1 MYRKYMLAWGPI
13 LIALCLFGL
22 VGPGVAAAT
31 QSRQIKHLGSTP
43 FTPEELAW
51 LKDHPTLTFS
61 VPTKA
66 PPLYYKDERGD
77 LVGLHIDYVRLLAKR
92 IGIEI
97 EVKGHA
103 TWNDAIE
110 AAKKHIV
117 DGIPN
122 ADATEDRKPY
132 LNFTDSYATLPQV
145 IVTRGDYDLIR
156 RFDDVSGKR
165 IAVKRSSSRVYLLK
179 DQYPESEIVEV
190 DHLTA
195 GLDFLVANKVEAVYA
210 DLAQIDTLLTN
221 KFYTNLKYAVVAETP
236 PVGLARV
243 GIRNDDPMLLQI
255 FNKAIASLAREE
267 HLAIKQRWLPISK
280 PGFKKKIE
288 LTAAERAWLAAH
300 PVIRVHN
307 EMNWPPFNYN
317 ENGQPKGYSIAY
329 MNLLAQRLGIAVEY
343 TSGPNWAEF
352 LDMLKAKQ
360 LDVMLNIVNTSDR
373 RTYIDFTDDYIHTLT
388 GIYVHQ
394 DSPDITTLKELEG
407 KTVSVPKGFYHEE
420 LLKRHYPMINLY
432 LVNDNLAALE
442 AVILGKADAALSE
455 LAVTHHLIMEHS
467 IAGLK
472 LSGKVA
478 DSRFDNVLNIGVR
491 KDWPLLRDI
500 LQKAM
505 RSITYGETSRL
516 KQQWLPVQVS
526 EKTTGVVLTEEERD
540 WLQQH
545 PVLRLGYDIDWPPIE
560 FADADG
566 NYQGIAAEYVKI
578 VSESLG
584 VTIEPV
590 APQSWQDT
598 MAAAKAGELD
608 ILAALTPTHQ
618 RRAYLEFTTPY
629 LRLPL
634 VIVTGLDYSYISD
647 ISALAGKTV
656 AVVSNY
662 ASHGFLTNN
671 HPELDLA
678 LVIDAEEGLRAVR
691 RGNADAF
698 VGSLAAVSYIIGRE
712 GIPGLKIS
720 GETPYSYRSAM
731 AVPQDKA
738 VLAGILQKALDA
750 IPEQRRTEILN
761 RWVSVKYERGF
772 DYSLLWRVVG
782 AAVVVLIAI
791 LYWNRRL
798 RSEIGQRQRA
808 EIQLENQKDLLEVIL
823 ENIDQAVALYDAD
836 RRIIAWNRHFPSAV
850 NLSEENFI
858 YKGRSVYD
866 IGYELAKRGVYGA
879 GDPHELAT
887 ERVETLWSG
896 QGVPVISFG
905 DERNFSVHSKAL
917 PDGGLVIA
925 FSDITE
931 HKRYEAKL
939 LEAKE
944 TAEALNR
951 ELAFSKF
958 SFDNAP
964 DAIMWLRADTAAL
977 VYVNKQVCELLGY
990 SHEEMLRQSA
1000 FDFDP
1005 IHTREAWPAFRTEM
1019 RRQTQMTFESIWR
1032 RRDGSEFPVEIAA
1045 KTLNYRGEEYFIA
1058 FIRDIREQ
1066 KQFQDELKN
1075 ARDDAEAATETATRL
1090 LAETRRKNAELEI
1103 INRVGQALNEQ
1114 LDLDKMVTL
1123 VGDTLFEAMRPN
1135 IVYIAILDESNQA
1148 IDFPYFRA
1156 GGQRVS
1162 RKPLKIGEG
1171 LTSTIINTSEA
1182 LLCANM
1188 QEQLDRGVVL
1198 DPDTAPS
1205 ESFAGVPILSGKKAL
1220 GVLSIQHLEP
1230 DRFTAADI
1238 RTLNTIASNLG
1249 IALENAH
1256 LYAEAQDAR
1265 MAAEA
1270 ANQAKSVFL
1279 GNMSH
1284 EIRTPMNAILGY
1296 SQIMQHDTTL
1306 TTDQKKNLGIIN
1318 RSGDHLLALIN
1329 DVLEMSKI
1337 EAGRIDLNPAP
1348 FDLLALMDDLE
1359 LMFRVRTGEK
1369 GLDFFVE
1376 KKANLPRFVEADEGK
1391 VRQVLINLL
1400 GNAVKFT
1407 QAGEIRLQA
1416 GYGDEDLSAPQ
1427 PPGGDI
1433 YIAFN
1438 VADTGCGVPKDQQEA
1453 IFGAFEQTESGRMSE
1468 GGTGLGLSISRQYA
1482 QLMGGD
1488 LTISSQPGQGSLF
1501 RFTFSA
1507 RVAAAAAVLTD
1518 QTDQRTIMHLKDGQA
1533 PPRIL
1538 VVDDREY
1545 NVDILTKML
1554 VRVGYQVRPASNGQ
1568 EAMDLYAD
1576 WRPQVVLM
1584 DIRMPVMDGVE
1595 ATRRI
1600 RTFEEECKMQGED
1613 EAGCRATIIAVS
1625 ASALENQR
1633 KEIMQPGLADAFI
1646 SKPFKE
1652 AEVLESLRKYL
1663 KVAYLYDE
1671 SVPSEIEEAG
1681 DPDPTAVTLARERL
1695 PAGLL
1700 DDLREA
1706 TINLEVDRLKGLVAQ
1721 VKAHDHQFAD
1731 YVRQLVDRYD
1741 FDTLGNLLDIAK

>member
-1 MYRKYMLAWGPI
+1 MYIKNMHTWGHI
-13 LIALCLFGL
+13 LVVLCLFGL
-22 VGPGVAAAT
+22 ITPGAFAAT
-31 QSRQIKHLGSTP
+31 QSRQIKHPGSIP

-51 LKDHPTLTFS
+51 LKDHPKLTFS

-66 PPLYYKDERGD
+66 PPLYYEDARGE
-77 LVGLHIDYVRLLAKR
+77 LAGLNIDYVRLLAKR

-110 AAKKHIV
+110 AAKKHLV

-122 ADATEDRKPY
+122 ADSTEDRKPY
-132 LNFTDSYATLPQV
+132 LNFTDAYATLPQV
-145 IVTRGDYDLIR
+145 IVTRGDYDLIG
-156 RFDDVSGKR
+156 RFEDVSGKR
-165 IAVKRSSSRVYLLK
+165 IAVKKSSSRVYLLK

-190 DHLTA
+190 DHLTE
-195 GLDFLVANKVEAVYA
+195 GLDFLVANKIDAVYA
-210 DLAQIDTLLTN
+210 DLAQIDVLLTN

-236 PVGLARV
+236 PVGLARI

-255 FNKAIASLAREE
+255 FNKAIASITREE
-267 HLAIKQRWLPISK
+267 HLAIRQRWLPISK
-280 PGFKKKIE
+280 SSFKKKIE

-329 MNLLAQRLGIAVEY
+329 MNLLAQRLGIRIEY
-343 TSGPNWAEF
+343 ISGPNWAAF

-373 RTYIDFTDDYIHTLT
+373 RTYINFTDDYIHTLT

-394 DSPDITTLKELEG
+394 ESPDIATLKELEG
-407 KTVSVPKGFYHEE
+407 KTVSLPKGFFHEE
-420 LLKRHYPMINLY
+420 LLRRHYPLINLH

-455 LAVTHHLIMEHS
+455 LAVTHHLMMEHS

-478 DSRFDNVLNIGVR
+478 DSRFDNILNIGVR
-491 KDWPLLRDI
+491 KDWPHFRDI

-505 RSITYGETSRL
+505 RSITYGEESRL
-516 KQQWLPVQVS
+516 KQQWLPLQVS
-526 EKTTGVVLTEEERD
+526 EKTAGVVLTEKERD

-578 VSESLG
+578 VAESLD
-584 VTIEPV
+584 VTIEPM

-618 RRAYLEFTTPY
+618 RRAYLKFTTPY

-647 ISALAGKTV
+647 ISALAGKKV

-662 ASHGFLTNN
+662 ASHGFLADN

-720 GETPYSYRSAM
+720 GETPFSYRSVM
-731 AVPQDKA
+731 AVPKDRA

-750 IPEQRRTEILN
+750 ISEQRRTEILN

-772 DYSLLWRVVG
+772 DYSLLWRVMG
-782 AAVVVLIAI
+782 AAAVLFIVI

-798 RSEIGQRQRA
+798 RAEIGQRQRA
-808 EIQLENQKDLLEVIL
+808 EIQLEDQKDLLEEIL
-823 ENIDQAVALYDAD
+823 DNIDQAVALYDAD
-836 RRIIAWNRHFPSAV
+836 RRIIAWNKHFPSAV
-850 NLSEENFI
+850 NLSEKNFI

-866 IGYELAKRGVYGA
+866 IGYELAKRGVYGP
-879 GDPHELAT
+879 GDPQELAT
-887 ERVETLWSG
+887 ERVEKLWSG
-896 QGVPVISFG
+896 QGVPEISFG
-905 DERNFSVHSKAL
+905 DERDFSVHSKAL

-931 HKRYEAKL
+931 QKRYEAKL

-951 ELAFSKF
+951 ELAFTKF
-958 SFDNAP
+958 AFDNAP
-964 DAIMWLRADTAAL
+964 DAIEWLRADTAAM
-977 VYVNKQVCELLGY
+977 VYVNKQVCEMLGY
-990 SHEEMLRQSA
+990 SHAEMLQQSV

-1005 IHTREAWPAFRTEM
+1005 EHSQEAWPAFCEAM
-1019 RRQTQMTFESIWR
+1019 RRQTQMTFESMWKR
-1032 RRDGSEFPVEIAA
+1032 KDGSEFPVEISA
-1045 KTLNYRGEEYFIA
+1045 KSLNYEDEEYFIA

-1066 KQFQDELKN
+1066 KQFQDELKK
-1075 ARDDAEAATETATRL
+1075 ARDDAEAATQEATRL

-1123 VGDTLFEAMRPN
+1123 VGDTLFESVQPN
-1135 IVYIAILDESNQA
+1135 IVYIALLDEPNQEIA
-1148 IDFPYFRA
+1148 FPYFRTE
-1156 GGQRVS
+1156 GEHVS
-1162 RKPLKIGEG
+1162 RRPLKVGEG
-1171 LTSTIINTSEA
+1171 LTSKILQTSEA
-1182 LLCANM
+1182 VLCANL
-1188 QEQLDRGVVL
+1188 QEQKESGVVL
-1198 DPDTAPS
+1198 DPNSVNS
-1205 ESFAGVPILSGKKAL
+1205 ESYLGVPIMSGIKAL
-1220 GVLSIQHLEP
+1220 GVLSIQHVEP
-1230 DRFTAADI
+1230 DRFNESDI
-1238 RTLNTIASNLG
+1238 RTLSTVANNLG
-1249 IALENAH
+1249 IMLENAR
-1256 LYAEAQDAR
+1256 LYAETESAKTT
-1265 MAAEA
+1265 AET
-1270 ANQAKSVFL
+1270 ANKAKSVFL
-1279 GNMSH
+1279 ANMSH

-1296 SQIMQHDTTL
+1296 SQIMQHDVSL
-1306 TTDQKKNLGIIN
+1306 TADQKKNLEIIN

-1337 EAGRIDLNPAP
+1337 EAGHIEVNPAP
-1348 FDLLALMDDLE
+1348 FDLYALIDDLE

-1369 GLDFFVE
+1369 GLDFLID
-1376 KKANLPRFVEADEGK
+1376 KKADLPRFVEADEGK

-1416 GYGDEDLSAPQ
+1416 GYGDEDLSVPR

-1433 YIAFN
+1433 NLAFK
-1438 VADTGCGVPKDQQEA
+1438 VADTGFGVPTDQQEA

-1468 GGTGLGLSISRQYA
+1468 GGTGLGLSICRQYA
-1482 QLMGGD
+1482 KLMGGD
-1488 LTISSQPGQGSLF
+1488 VTISSQPGQGSLF

-1507 RVAAAAAVLTD
+1507 RLAAAVSVITD
-1518 QTDQRTIMHLKDGQA
+1518 QSDQRAILHLKDNQA

-1554 VRVGYQVRPASNGQ
+1554 VRVGYQVRPASNGR
-1568 EAMDLYAD
+1568 EAVDRFAA
-1576 WRPQVVLM
+1576 WRPQSVLM

-1595 ATRRI
+1595 ATKRI
-1600 RTFEEECKMQGED
+1600 RTFEDECKLQAEAPED
-1613 EAGCRATIIAVS
+1613 CQAIIIAVS

-1633 KEIMQPGLADAFI
+1633 REIIQPGLADAFI
-1646 SKPFKE
+1646 AKPFKE
-1652 AEVLESLRKYL
+1652 AEILETLRQYL
-1663 KVAYLYDE
+1663 KVEYVYADIDPETKKEELGLVREDAAKAVAE
-1671 SVPSEIEEAG
+1671 LPPS
-1681 DPDPTAVTLARERL
+1681 LL
-1695 PAGLL
+1695 SGLN
-1700 DDLREA
+1700 EA
-1706 TINLEVDRLKGLVAQ
+1706 TVNLEVDRLKELATRVENHDPGLAG
-1721 VKAHDHQFAD
+1721 
-1731 YVRQLVDRYD
+1731 YIRELVESYD
-1741 FDTLGNLLDIAK
+1741 FDSLGRLWVETQ